1 VNLLLR
7 SHIRMRK
14 CGVGDKTH
22 ATARCKTHATVRDQ
36 PLTDWPLTG
45 KEKPLTESTAKQRPE
60 ATN

>member
-1 VNLLLR
+1 MRLLE
-7 SHIRMRK
+7 
-14 CGVGDKTH
+14 
-22 ATARCKTHATVRDQ
+22 CKTHATVRDQ